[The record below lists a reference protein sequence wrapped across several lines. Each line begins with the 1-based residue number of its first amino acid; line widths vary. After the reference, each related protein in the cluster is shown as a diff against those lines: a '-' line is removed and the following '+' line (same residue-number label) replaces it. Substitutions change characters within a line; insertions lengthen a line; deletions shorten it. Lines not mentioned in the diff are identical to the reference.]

1 MYGDAFHENCF
12 DMYHQI
18 YVNALCKSVKCT
30 KHGSTNTHHIASHSG
45 DNFHINV
52 I

>member
-1 MYGDAFHENCF
+1 MYGDAFHENCV

-18 YVNALCKSVKCT
+18 YVNALCKSVKLT
-30 KHGSTNTHHIASHSG
+30 QHGGINVHHIASYFG